1 MQGAF
6 QREGEEAFLKR
17 LSEFVRVVERDTTEH
32 VKSLAYRLTWN
43 LVMETPQYSGA
54 AASAWRVG
62 VGTPES
68 VTEKPYYRVPDAG
81 PGVGD
86 KPYNRNNNRNM
97 KAVNDALML
106 CSFEIGL
113 YSLKAGDVWLT
124 NGLDY
129 AQWFPAGQHAPGK
142 ALRAVNLPQRSIPQ
156 IAEASLRPS
165 SIMRY

>member
-1 MQGAF
+1 MQGVF
-6 QREGEEAFLKR
+6 QLDGEEAFVKR
-17 LSEFVRVVERDTTEH
+17 LSEFVQAVERDTTRH

-62 VGTPES
+62 SGSPEY

-86 KPYNRNNNRNM
+86 KPYSRNHNRNM
-97 KAVNDALML
+97 RAVNDALQM

-113 YSLKAGDVWLT
+113 YSLKAGDMWIV

-129 AQWFPAGQHAPGK
+129 AQWFPTGQHAPGK

-156 IAEASLRPS
+156 IVEASLRLS